1 MIMSYNRLKII
12 MMMLFVHILCTVL
25 IVCVSVEAYIN
36 VVAKTDEDNFVLLL
50 RKTSKYVPTWSSLDS
65 RPLPSWYDE
74 AKFGIFIHWGVFS
87 VPSFGSEW
95 FWNNWKEEIIST
107 KYHDFMKQRYP
118 PNFTYQDFARD
129 FTAEFFNAS
138 EWAEL
143 FKASG
148 AKYLVLTS
156 KHHEGYTLW
165 PSKYSFSWN
174 SMDVGPKK
182 DLIGELAEAIRSK
195 TNIRFGLYHSM
206 YEWYNPLYLADKKN
220 NFTTDTFVTKK
231 IIPELQELV
240 ETYKP
245 EVVWSDGDWEASD
258 SYWKSKE
265 FLTWLYN
272 ESPVKDTVVVNDR
285 WGSNM
290 PCHHGGFFTCTD
302 RFNPGVLLSH
312 KWENCMTIDKK
323 SWGFRRNAVLSEYF
337 TLAGLVK
344 ELVITVS
351 CGGNLLM
358 NVGPTKD
365 GIISPI
371 FEERLRGMG
380 AWLAVNGEAIYDTKP
395 WSVQNDTL
403 TGSTWYTQSKNE
415 EQLYASILEW
425 PEDNILLLGS
435 LKISK
440 NSQIQLLGYSTII
453 PWKQSDDKLEIYLP
467 VNAYR
472 GQPAW
477 VLKIRK

>member
-1 MIMSYNRLKII
+1 IR
-12 MMMLFVHILCTVL
+12 MMLFVHIIVCIVL
-25 IVCVSVEAYIN
+25 IFCVSVKAHYTVIVRTE
-36 VVAKTDEDNFVLLL
+36 EENFVSILT
-50 RKTSKYVPTWSSLDS
+50 KTPKYVPTWPSLDS
-65 RPLPSWYDE
+65 RPLPVWYDV

-95 FWNNWKEEIIST
+95 FWNNWKKETETT
-107 KYHDFMKQRYP
+107 KYSDFMKQRYP

-129 FTAEFFNAS
+129 FTAEFFNSS

-148 AKYLVLTS
+148 AKYVVLTS

-174 SMDVGPKK
+174 SMAVGPQK
-182 DLIGELAEAIRSK
+182 DLVGELAEAIRSK
-195 TNIRFGLYHSM
+195 TDLKFGLYHSK
-206 YEWYNPLYLADKKN
+206 YEWYNPLYVTDKQN
-220 NFTTDTFVTKK
+220 NFTTDRFVTHK
-231 IIPELQELV
+231 IIPELYELV

-245 EVVWSDGDWEASD
+245 EVIWSDGDWEASD

-265 FLTWLYN
+265 FLAWLYN
-272 ESPVKDTVVVNDR
+272 KSPVKDTVVVNDR
-285 WGSNM
+285 WGSNI
-290 PCHHGGFFTCTD
+290 PCHHGDFFTCTD
-302 RFNPGVLLSH
+302 RFNPGVLLPH

-323 SWGFRRNAVLSEYF
+323 SWGYRRNAVLSEYY
-337 TLAGLVK
+337 TLVGLVK

-365 GIISPI
+365 GIITPI

-395 WSVQNDTL
+395 WTVQNDTL
-403 TGSTWYTQSKNE
+403 RGSVWYTLSKNE
-415 EQLYASILEW
+415 KQLYASILEW
-425 PEDNILLLGS
+425 PDDNILLLSS
-435 LKISK
+435 LKLSK
-440 NSQIQLLGYSTII
+440 SSQIHLLGYSSII
-453 PWKQSDDKLEIYLP
+453 PWKQSDNKLVISLP
-467 VNAYR
+467 ANAHR
-472 GQPAW
+472 GEPAW
-477 VLKIRK
+477 VLRIGTL